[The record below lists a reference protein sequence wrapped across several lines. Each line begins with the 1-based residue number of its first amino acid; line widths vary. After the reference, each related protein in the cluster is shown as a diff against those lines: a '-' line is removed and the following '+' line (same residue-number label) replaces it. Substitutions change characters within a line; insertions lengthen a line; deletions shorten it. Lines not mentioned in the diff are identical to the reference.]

1 MRKTRRLR
9 QRVNSTRDEL
19 QRLNATARR
28 VAASLDLDEVLAEI
42 IRDAT
47 YLLGA
52 DMGDIVL
59 LDASTGTLRIV
70 AASGQQEALGVEWSA
85 DKGLSSRTMAARRT
99 ILVRNY
105 QRYRH
110 RIEELATYE
119 VYAVLCAPLISG
131 DAPIGT
137 IT

>member
-9 QRVNSTRDEL
+9 QRVSSTRDEL

-28 VAASLDLDEVLAEI
+28 VAASLDLDEVLDEI

-70 AASGQQEALGVEWSA
+70 AASGQQEALGVEWNA
-85 DKGLSSRTMAARRT
+85 DKGLSSRTMAARR
-99 ILVRNY
+99 
-105 QRYRH
+105 
-110 RIEELATYE
+110 
-119 VYAVLCAPLISG
+119 
-131 DAPIGT
+131 
-137 IT
+137 